1 MDFRFRPVADICA
14 DVHPCAMPKI
24 TEVQQALSLYLE
36 AIRGTEMHALC
47 PMCDQQGEIVE
58 ATYAPSGETIFIC
71 DECDSVWLARSD
83 LRSPHGVQGFH
94 EYAAKWNGHP
104 VWTELHIPK
113 VR

>member
-1 MDFRFRPVADICA
+1 
-14 DVHPCAMPKI
+14 MPKI

-36 AIRGTEMHALC
+36 AIRGTELHALC

-58 ATYAPSGETIFIC
+58 ATYGPSGETIFIC

-83 LRSPHGVQGFH
+83 LGSPHGVQGFD

-104 VWTELHIPK
+104 LWTELEVTN
-113 VR
+113 VRFPPLADI